1 MNKVTGDMRLIEGVT
16 QVFGGFSVVVDI
28 AERYPLTS
36 EDWAAAAVLR
46 QWNLAAEMLAEHHEH
61 GGLCAG
67 CLAHCRQPDCAGCV
81 WHKPYPCPLA
91 AIAHAARCPPAVP
104 EAAG

>member
-1 MNKVTGDMRLIEGVT
+1 MRLIERAA
-16 QVFGGFSVVVDI
+16 QLFGGSSVAVDI
-28 AERYPLTS
+28 AGRYRLTP

-46 QWNLAAEMLAEHHEH
+46 QWNLAAEMFAEHHEY

-67 CLAHCRQPDCAGCV
+67 CRAHCRRQDCVGCV

-91 AIAHAARCPPAVP
+91 SIAQAALCLPGVP
-104 EAAG
+104 EVGG